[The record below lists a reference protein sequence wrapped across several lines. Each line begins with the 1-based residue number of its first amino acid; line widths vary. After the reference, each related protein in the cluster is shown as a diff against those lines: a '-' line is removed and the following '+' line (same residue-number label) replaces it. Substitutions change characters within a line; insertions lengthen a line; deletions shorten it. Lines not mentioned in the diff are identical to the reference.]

1 MDFEDK
7 LADQTVNRLA
17 RPTYHRT
24 QQQKDYMCKL
34 AAKIILH
41 NYKVTN

>member
-1 MDFEDK
+1 MDFEDN
-7 LADQTVNRLA
+7 LEQQTVNRLT

-24 QQQKDYMCKL
+24 HPQKDYMCKL

-41 NYKVTN
+41 NYNVNN

>member
-7 LADQTVNRLA
+7 LAEQTVNQLT

-24 QQQKDYMCKL
+24 QPQKDYMCKI
-34 AAKIILH
+34 AAKTILH
-41 NYKVTN
+41 NYKV

>member
-1 MDFEDK
+1 MDFEDNLEQQK
-7 LADQTVNRLA
+7 VNRLT

-24 QQQKDYMCKL
+24 HQQKDYMCKL

-41 NYKVTN
+41 NYNVNN

>member
-7 LADQTVNRLA
+7 LANQTVNRLT

-24 QQQKDYMCKL
+24 QQQK
-34 AAKIILH
+34 IICV
-41 NYKVTN
+41 N